1 MKRIIGWILI
11 SLSFIPL
18 VIGLIALYAT
28 IETSVQYKGIDMSN
42 EASGFMNM
50 FGIAALVSG
59 FVFIIL
65 LQIGLVL
72 KKKKE

>member
-11 SLSFIPL
+11 SLSSIPL
-18 VIGLIALYAT
+18 AFGLISLYAT
-28 IETSVQYKGIDMSN
+28 IETSYQYNGIDMPN

-59 FVFIIL
+59 FAFIIL
-65 LQIGLVL
+65 LQIGLIL
-72 KKKKE
+72 KKRK